1 MKKLKIKKLNL
12 NWKDPMVMILSAL
25 LIFLTC
31 GTAFAGCKGKQVII
45 ELDAAYGGDNTGYQG
60 IINESDF
67 TQSVVNKL
75 AELLN
80 EDSHF
85 EVLLT
90 HTDGESSS
98 VAERAEKINN
108 DKPDLVLSIHADGT
122 PDSSRSGQI
131 IYADIPTSTTHEESL
146 NIANAIKEAFT
157 TDTWTPSVSYLY
169 YQPYDDD
176 SYELNIVDA
185 SDTTDYGYETWDLME
200 QADVPVIISN
210 QIYVTNQSDIDAWA
224 NEDGY
229 ARAAQLYYDALL
241 KYYGIEK

>member
-1 MKKLKIKKLNL
+1 MKKMKKLKL
-12 NWKDPMVMILSAL
+12 NWKDPMVMILSCL

-31 GTAFAGCKGKQVII
+31 GTAIAGCKGKQVVI
-45 ELDAAYGGDNTGYQG
+45 ELDAAFGGDNTGYQG

-67 TQSVVNKL
+67 TQAVVNKL

-90 HTDGESSS
+90 HAEGESSS

-122 PDSSRSGQI
+122 PDTSRSGQI
-131 IYADIPTSTTHEESL
+131 IYADIPTSTSHEESL
-146 NIANAIKEAFT
+146 NLANAIKTAFT
-157 TDTWTPSVSYLY
+157 SDTWTPSVSYLY
-169 YQPYDDD
+169 YEPFDDD
-176 SYELNIVDA
+176 SYQLNIVDA
-185 SDTTDYGYETWDLME
+185 SDTTDYALETWDLME
-200 QADVPVIISN
+200 QVDVPVVISN

-224 NEDGY
+224 NDDGY
-229 ARAAQLYYDALL
+229 TKAAELYYSALL
-241 KYYGIEK
+241 EYYGIEK